1 MATKK
6 QLEEKIHKLESD
18 IRQIAYGNTELLYSY
33 FITFSLQDKVEN
45 IVWGKCKN
53 K

>member
-6 QLEEKIHKLESD
+6 QLEEKIQKLESD
-18 IRQIAYGNTELLYSY
+18 IKKIAYGNTELLYSY
-33 FITFSLQDKVEN
+33 FITFSLKDKVEN
-45 IVWGKCKN
+45 IIYGKCKN